1 MSMRDYTW
9 SCWRCVRTE
18 RGEERTSM
26 TDTFVNTL
34 VSHTMT
40 IDMARGP
47 QSSRMAHL
55 CTDLF
60 QIVLRMRDAEDL
72 GAPAALR
79 KLILHYLALF
89 ERNCRAA
96 RIEPECIDD
105 ARYAVVALV
114 DETVLSVP
122 GASRDYWLTRP
133 LQLELFGEAL
143 AGEEFYN
150 RCQRLLKTGAAAW
163 QVLEVYYLCLS
174 LGFEGKYRLAGAG
187 ERDELIAAIG
197 RVLIDKRKIA
207 SDRLSPRGRMAAI
220 ADTGC
225 GRRPW
230 FVRYLPAFGSAAAV
244 AGVWLYCLWSSRS
257 ALTHAVLGLGAM
269 IGR

>member
-1 MSMRDYTW
+1 MSD
-9 SCWRCVRTE
+9 S
-18 RGEERTSM
+18 
-26 TDTFVNTL
+26 FVNT
-34 VSHTMT
+34 VASNTMT
-40 IDMARGP
+40 IDVARGP
-47 QSSRMAHL
+47 QSTRAAHL

-79 KLILHYLALF
+79 KLILHYLSLF

-96 RIEPECIDD
+96 RIDEDGIED

-143 AGEEFYN
+143 AGEEFYA
-150 RCQRLLKTGAAAW
+150 RCQRLLSTGAAAW
-163 QVLEVYYLCLS
+163 EVLEVYYLCLS
-174 LGFEGKYRLAGAG
+174 LGFEGKYRLSGG
-187 ERDELIAAIG
+187 DEREQLIAAIG
-197 RVLIDKRKIA
+197 RMLVDKRKVT
-207 SDRLSPRGRMAAI
+207 SERLSPRGRCAALPKF
-220 ADTGC
+220 GKE
-225 GRRPW
+225 RPGW
-230 FVRYLPAFGSAAAV
+230 LLRFLPSIGSAAVV
-244 AGVWLYCLWSSRS
+244 AAIWLYCLWSSRH
-257 ALTHAVLGLGAM
+257 ALEHAARGLGAI

>member
-1 MSMRDYTW
+1 MSD
-9 SCWRCVRTE
+9 S
-18 RGEERTSM
+18 
-26 TDTFVNTL
+26 FVDTL
-34 VSHTMT
+34 VSNTMT

-47 QSSRMAHL
+47 QSGRAAHL

-60 QIVLRMRDAEDL
+60 QIVLRMGDAEDL

-96 RIEPECIDD
+96 GMDAESIDD
-105 ARYAVVALV
+105 ARYAVIALI

-143 AGEEFYN
+143 AGEQFYV
-150 RCQRLLKTGAAAW
+150 RCQRLLSTGAAAW
-163 QVLEVYYLCLS
+163 EVLEVYYLCLS
-174 LGFEGKYRLAGAG
+174 LGFEGKYRLAGAE
-187 ERDELIAAIG
+187 EREQLVGAIG
-197 RVLIDKRKIA
+197 RVLVEKREVT
-207 SDRLSPRGRMAAI
+207 SDRLAPRRHVAGLMDAQRAAGR
-220 ADTGC
+220 
-225 GRRPW
+225 W
-230 FVRYLPAFGSAAAV
+230 FVRFLPAIGSAVTA
-244 AGVWLYCLWSSRS
+244 AGVWFYCLWSSRC
-257 ALTHAVLGLGAM
+257 ALEHAVSGLGAI